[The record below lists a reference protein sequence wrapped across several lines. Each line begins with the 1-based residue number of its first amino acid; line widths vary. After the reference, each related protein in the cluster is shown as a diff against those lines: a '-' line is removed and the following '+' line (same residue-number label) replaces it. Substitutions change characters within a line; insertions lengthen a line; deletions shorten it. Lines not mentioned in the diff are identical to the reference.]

1 MIRCLHD
8 RSLLLIHYGEG
19 RAADLAHLEAC
30 ATCAGRYR
38 QLVRD
43 LEQIDHALERMPSA
57 LTVRPRRRAFWPRR
71 AMVAAMLAAGV
82 IVAGVEVW
90 LWRDTQVLVQRQPTL
105 DEAGTLGF
113 LAEVSAGLSAPSDE
127 ETQVLQSARRLTE
140 PEMMLDKED
149 DDVLG
154 GLGETWTRDDASVE
168 DSWGG
173 DRHEN
178 T

>member
-43 LEQIDHALERMPSA
+43 LERIGHALERMPSA
-57 LTVRPRRRAFWPRR
+57 FMVRPQKRTFWPRR
-71 AMVAAMLAAGV
+71 ATVAAILAVGV

-105 DEAGTLGF
+105 DEAGTLRF
-113 LAEVSAGLSAPSDE
+113 LAEVSVSLSAPSDE
-127 ETQVLQSARRLTE
+127 ETQLLQSARRLIKSK
-140 PEMMLDKED
+140 MVLDKED
-149 DDVLG
+149 NGVLG
-154 GLGETWTRDDASVE
+154 GLGEAWTRDDASVE
-168 DSWGG
+168 DPWGG
-173 DRHEN
+173 DGHEN